1 MTHRT
6 DPVVIAIVRH
16 HDQIL
21 MVQQQGATDPHP
33 YWALPGGLVESG
45 ELLTEAL
52 IRETYE
58 ETGIQIETIGQ
69 LAYCSQ
75 VDRPQQNAQMLAFA
89 FEIEA
94 WSDTPDSRDPDGEI
108 LQVAWVPLADALE
121 RLYKIG
127 WLDMGEPVLA
137 YLRGERPA
145 GAMWLYRAN
154 ADDQEFVACLAANN
168 V

>member
-6 DPVVIAIVRH
+6 DSVVIAIVRH
-16 HDQIL
+16 QDYIL
-21 MVQQQGATDPHP
+21 MVQQQGTHDQHP

-58 ETGIQIETIGQ
+58 EAGIQIEAIGR

-75 VDRPQQNAQMLAFA
+75 IDRPQQNAQTLAFA
-89 FEIEA
+89 FEIET
-94 WSDTPDSRDPDGEI
+94 WSGTPGSHDPDGEI
-108 LQVAWVPLADALE
+108 LQVAWVPLAAALE
-121 RLYKIG
+121 RLHKIG
-127 WLDMGEPVLA
+127 WRGMREPALA
-137 YLRGERPA
+137 YLRGERAA

-154 ADDQEFVACLAANN
+154 ADDQEFVACLYTGIK
-168 V
+168 